1 MHWKGNLMANTAF
14 DPKQWKVPKRGQTT
28 ADTALTMINP
38 GDAGIWI
45 TCDMYKEGKCT
56 AEARDICNE
65 VGRSHC
71 SVHQL
76 VWTFIDIE
84 ALSGIVRK
92 QNLQ

>member
-1 MHWKGNLMANTAF
+1 LK
-14 DPKQWKVPKRGQTT
+14 KWKVPKKGQTT

-65 VGRSHC
+65 VGRSHQ
-71 SVHQL
+71 SDHQL
-76 VWTFIDIE
+76 V
-84 ALSGIVRK
+84 
-92 QNLQ
+92 

>member
-1 MHWKGNLMANTAF
+1 M
-14 DPKQWKVPKRGQTT
+14 

-65 VGRSHC
+65 VGRSCCFFHP
-71 SVHQL
+71 L
-76 VWTFIDIE
+76 VSTVIDIE
-84 ALSGIVRK
+84 AL
-92 QNLQ
+92 